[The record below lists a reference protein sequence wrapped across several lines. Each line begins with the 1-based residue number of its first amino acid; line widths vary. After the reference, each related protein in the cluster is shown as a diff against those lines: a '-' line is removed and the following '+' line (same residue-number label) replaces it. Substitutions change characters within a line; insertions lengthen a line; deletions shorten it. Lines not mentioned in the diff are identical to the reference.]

1 MLQNLTTSQN
11 QPPLTLMSN
20 DKAINA
26 YRMYLAVKLHFMS
39 DSYNIT
45 EHRDNVRV
53 SYKKFAE
60 RNQQSLYEKFADK
73 FDNKHDMAQYLIA
86 NFAYGAWGKTDI
98 VYGTAEAD
106 QNINEWNRRKQSIT
120 QILKNDLSKI
130 RLHLESN
137 NMKIVSDLESKYP
150 CIPQLFQLYLGNH
163 ITIETLVMIDK
174 FHPFLDNWKI
184 NLASLFKDEIRRVV
198 KVRPFVKFEELKIK
212 PIVIGFMQEN

>member
-1 MLQNLTTSQN
+1 MLQNLTTSPS

-45 EHRDNVRV
+45 DHKDNVRV

-73 FDNKHDMAQYLIA
+73 FDNKRDMAQYLIA

-98 VYGTAEAD
+98 VFGTAEAD

-120 QILKNDLSKI
+120 QVLKDDLSKI
-130 RLHLESN
+130 RLHFESN
-137 NMKIVSDLESKYP
+137 NMSVVGDLESKYP
-150 CIPQLFQLYLGNH
+150 CIPQLFQMYLGNH

-174 FHPFLDNWKI
+174 YHPFLDTWKY
-184 NLASLFKDEIRRVV
+184 NLATLFKDEIRRVV
-198 KVRPFVKFEELKIK
+198 KVRPFIKFDDLKIQ
-212 PIVIGFMQEN
+212 PIIIGFMQEK